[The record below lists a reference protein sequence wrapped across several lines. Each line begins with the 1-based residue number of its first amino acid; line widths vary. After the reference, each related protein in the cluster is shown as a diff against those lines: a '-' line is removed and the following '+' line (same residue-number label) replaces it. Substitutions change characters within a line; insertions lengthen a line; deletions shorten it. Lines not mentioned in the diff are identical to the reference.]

1 MSMLFFLAQITYI
14 QMSFDTLAAAAAA
27 PAATTTASTEM

>member
-1 MSMLFFLAQITYI
+1 MSMLFFLAQITHI
-14 QMSFDTLAAAAAA
+14 QMSFDTLAAAA